1 MDVLSILLI
10 SVGLAMDSFT
20 VSICGGMTM
29 NPIRIRHALRIAAF
43 FGLFQALMPVIG
55 WLGGLGFQ
63 GLIASYDHWV
73 AFGLLAFIG
82 GKMIY
87 EASKGDSCAREL
99 DIAGIPL
106 LLVLSLATSI
116 DALAAGLSF
125 AFLGVSIIV
134 PVIVIGLI
142 TAALSLG
149 GVFLGKRYGSLFQSR
164 AQIMGGL
171 ILIGIGTKILIEH
184 LSAAAPMTI
193 A

>member
-1 MDVLSILLI
+1 MDPISVFILA
-10 SVGLAMDSFT
+10 VGLAMDSFA

-43 FGLFQALMPVIG
+43 FGLFQTLMPVIG

-116 DALAAGLSF
+116 DALAVGLSF
-125 AFLGVSIIV
+125 AFLGVSIII

-171 ILIGIGTKILIEH
+171 ILIGIGIKILIEH